1 MTVSGNRVFTW
12 KFTQL
17 VWLLFGMLEA
27 LIGLRVI
34 LRLIAANP
42 HNPFAILVYNLS
54 AVFVWPF
61 LGLTRT
67 PSENGAV
74 LEISSLIAM
83 FVYALVG
90 WVIVQLVWILIDRPR
105 TSATVV
111 TRDTTVVEQTR
122 PVQPQNQPRV

>member
-1 MTVSGNRVFTW
+1 MTVSDNRVFTW
-12 KFTQL
+12 KFKQL

-27 LIGLRVI
+27 LIGLRVV

-42 HNPFAILVYNLS
+42 QNPFARLVYGLS
-54 AVFVWPF
+54 GLFVWPF

-67 PSENGAV
+67 PSANGAV

-105 TSATVV
+105 STTVV
-111 TRDTTVVEQTR
+111 TRNTTVVEQSR
-122 PVQPQNQPRV
+122 PSQPQNQPRI